1 MKTQS
6 NPSVVH
12 EVTVSE
18 SAPTL
23 RDENLQRYREDG
35 VILVRGFFRPE
46 DYAPVLRDLAA
57 RVSLQEKD
65 HGLSPGPREDDA
77 AGISRR
83 IIQLEAAFPGTQ
95 SILYDAIGESP
106 SMNRISSDD
115 RLLALLGQLLS
126 PDISVH
132 ERKVLLMSM
141 PQNQWH
147 LAVWHQD
154 WYYNK
159 GPKSTITLYAPL
171 QRTTEENGSLLMA
184 LGEHTKGLYPHS
196 GGQDHGVQTKWHSIP
211 PEIIERFPRLA
222 STGLEVGD
230 ILLFDSM
237 VPHCARLNHSD
248 AIRFVINLR
257 YQDLN
262 APDFLRDGWR
272 VDENMVAREALARK
286 AETTS

>member
-6 NPSVVH
+6 NLSYVH
-12 EVTVSE
+12 EVTVSG
-18 SAPTL
+18 SASTL
-23 RDENLQRYREDG
+23 GDEDLQKYREDG
-35 VILVRGFFRPE
+35 VILVREFFRPS
-46 DYAPVLRDLAA
+46 DYAPVIRDLAA
-57 RVSLQEKD
+57 RVSLQEQY
-65 HGLSPGPREDDA
+65 HGLSPGPRDDDA
-77 AGISRR
+77 SGISQR
-83 IIQLEAAFPGTQ
+83 IIQLETAFPGTQ

-106 SMNRISSDD
+106 SMNRISGDE

-141 PQNQWH
+141 PKNQWH

-159 GPKSTITLYAPL
+159 GPQSTMTLYAPL
-171 QRTTEENGSLLMA
+171 QRTTEENGSLLLA
-184 LGEHTKGLYPHS
+184 LGEHKNGLYPHS

-211 PEIIERFPRLA
+211 PEIIERFPRMA
-222 STGLEVGD
+222 STELEVGD

-237 VPHCARLNHSD
+237 VPHCARLNRSD
-248 AIRFVINLR
+248 AIRFVVNLR

-272 VDENMVAREALARK
+272 VDENMLAREALARK
-286 AETTS
+286 AETQS